1 MTKVYT
7 KNITPVQRKLVRD
20 LIPFC
25 AKKLMPR
32 IKDLQITVIGVKDL
46 VENEGIHA
54 DVIYEYVDVI
64 VRPKDYT
71 IRVDLMDDL
80 QEFVRVICHEMVH
93 VKQWAPIR
101 WITMTSHGKSKLMAA
116 RKALRFLSYKNMKSG
131 QDLSMEL
138 LKIIKCSDHSKWYST
153 HVGKTFPLIETF
165 PTEYLT
171 RQLPDNQFGVRFLNY
186 IAKEDAV
193 LVSSNEQ

>member
-54 DVIYEYVDVI
+54 DVIYEYVDAI
-64 VRPKDYT
+64 VRPKDYI
-71 IRVDLMDDL
+71 IRVDTMEDL

-93 VKQWAPIR
+93 VKQYIR
-101 WITMTSHGKSKLMAA
+101 NELGINDNHDGQNYFNLPYEKEAYKL
-116 RKALRFLSYKNMKSG
+116 
-131 QDLSMEL
+131 QEIL
-138 LKIIKCSDHSKWYST
+138 LK
-153 HVGKTFPLIETF
+153 
-165 PTEYLT
+165 
-171 RQLPDNQFGVRFLNY
+171 QFKEVYNY
-186 IAKEDAV
+186 EMA
-193 LVSSNEQ
+193 